1 MSTTVSSIIVATDF
15 SPQSDRAV
23 TRAAQL
29 AAEHGAALEIVHAAP
44 MPMPMPV
51 WGDMAGGTWI
61 ENSELV
67 AAGESR
73 LARQRDDLASQFPIT
88 IGVHCEAAPPVGLVN
103 ARSEALGAD
112 LVVIGATGE
121 GAIAQRLFGSTAQSL
136 VRQARRPLL
145 VVRTDAAQRYRHLL
159 ASTDFS
165 DDAAQAARRAR
176 QLAPTAEISLFSA
189 LEQPRLRGDWF
200 NSLDEATR
208 QANLQKARDEA
219 MLRMQPLAT
228 ALGDPHARKYVRDG
242 RASHELMQ
250 VLAECGAD
258 LLSVGAH
265 GKSRLEAGLLGSTS
279 LHAVAEAPCDVLV
292 VPHIA

>member
-23 TRAAQL
+23 ARAAQL
-29 AAEHGAALEIVHAAP
+29 AAEHAATLEIVHAAP

-67 AAGESR
+67 AASEVR
-73 LARQRDDLASQFPIT
+73 LRRQRDDLAREFSIT
-88 IGVHCEAAPPVGLVN
+88 INVHCEAAPPVNLVN
-103 ARSEALGAD
+103 ARSVALGAD

-145 VVRTDAAQRYRHLL
+145 VVRNDASQRYRHLL
-159 ASTDFS
+159 VSTDFS
-165 DDAAQAARRAR
+165 DDAAQAAQRAW

-219 MLRMQPLAT
+219 MLRMQPLAST
-228 ALGDPHARKYVRDG
+228 LGDPHARKYVRDG
-242 RASHELMQ
+242 RASHELPQ

-265 GKSRLEAGLLGSTS
+265 GKTRLEAGLLGSTS

-292 VPHIA
+292 VPHAD

>member
-29 AAEHGAALEIVHAAP
+29 AAEHGAALELVHAAP

-51 WGDMAGGTWI
+51 WGDMAGGTWV

-67 AAGESR
+67 EAGDAR
-73 LARQRDDLASQFPIT
+73 LRRQREALAGAYPIT
-88 IGVHCEAAPPVGLVN
+88 ITVHCEAAPPVSLVT
-103 ARSEALGAD
+103 ARGDALGAD

-145 VVRTDAAQRYRHLL
+145 VVRNEATQRYRHLL
-159 ASTDFS
+159 VSTDFS
-165 DDAAQAARRAR
+165 ADAELAARRAR
-176 QLAPTAEISLFSA
+176 ALAPTAEISLFSA

-200 NSLDEATR
+200 TSLDEATR
-208 QANLQKARDEA
+208 QANLQKARDA
-219 MLRMQPLAT
+219 AILRLQPLAS
-228 ALGDPHARKYVRDG
+228 ALGDPHARKIVRDG
-242 RASHELMQ
+242 RASHELPQ
-250 VLAECGAD
+250 VLADCGAD
-258 LLSVGAH
+258 LLSIGAH

-279 LHAVAEAPCDVLV
+279 LHAVAEAACDVLV
-292 VPHIA
+292 VPHTG